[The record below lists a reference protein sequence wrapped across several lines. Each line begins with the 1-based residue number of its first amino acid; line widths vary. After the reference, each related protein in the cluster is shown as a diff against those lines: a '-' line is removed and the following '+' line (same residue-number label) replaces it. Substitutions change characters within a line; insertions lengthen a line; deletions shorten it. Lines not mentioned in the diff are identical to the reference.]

1 MLLTGALFGKIR
13 VWNWMTNSSRRAF
26 RAILVQSSSATTGLE
41 QKMETMEV
49 SEKED
54 APPLKDEEGSPTPN
68 EKEPSQN
75 GTPEIQVQA
84 EKEQGP
90 MVIALSDDH
99 KPDLPEEQ
107 SRIENAGMK
116 VVPVTF
122 QEDGKEVTI
131 HKVAR
136 TDSEQLA
143 VSRSFGD
150 FEYKLNTTLGPEEQA
165 VTAVADVRV
174 HTRDHDTDM
183 YLILACDGVWDVM
196 ENQNVM
202 DFVLHQVIV
211 RADITDTVLPEVGDA
226 LLRES
231 LNQGSRDNMTTVL
244 VALSKESE
252 KIRPSV
258 IEGKTLNFGSPR
270 KE

>member
-1 MLLTGALFGKIR
+1 VGD
-13 VWNWMTNSSRRAF
+13 S

-41 QKMETMEV
+41 QKMETMAV

-54 APPLKDEEGSPTPN
+54 APPLKDDEGPPSPN
-68 EKEPSQN
+68 EKDLPQN
-75 GTPEIQVQA
+75 ATPENKVQT
-84 EKEQGP
+84 EKQQGP

-116 VVPVTF
+116 VVPITF

-136 TDSEQLA
+136 SEKEQLA

-150 FEYKLNTTLGPEEQA
+150 FEYKLNTTLGPEDQA

-174 HTRDHDTDM
+174 HVRDHDTDM

-196 ENQNVM
+196 DNQNVM
-202 DFVLHQVIV
+202 DFVLHQVQV

-231 LNQGSRDNMTTVL
+231 LNLGSRDNMTTVL

-252 KIRPSV
+252 KIRPLV
-258 IEGKTLNFGSPR
+258 IPGKTLDFASPR